1 MLAGGEASGPEL
13 EGMAERLGC
22 DLDADHLV
30 VHVEPWR
37 AARPV
42 GRRRAGRAEAG
53 VDRRGWRDLAGQ
65 IETRLDARV
74 GALCDRGDGSLHALV
89 SIAGSSP
96 GTVLDVLREM
106 AWSGQ
111 DSLELSVGVSDV
123 CRGRSA
129 FPRGFEEAAAAAT
142 VGPLMG
148 GKPGVTT
155 FEELGSY
162 RYVLS
167 IPGDDARDPAQ
178 HRLGL
183 LVEYD
188 RRRGT
193 QLLDTLEGYLDHRG
207 NVVGT
212 SRALFIHPNT
222 LRQRLD
228 RIQHE
233 SGIDLEHDDWLSIAV
248 ATKVV
253 KLARMRGSAGR
264 EGGKDG

>member
-1 MLAGGEASGPEL
+1 MTWG
-13 EGMAERLGC
+13 
-22 DLDADHLV
+22 
-30 VHVEPWR
+30 
-37 AARPV
+37 
-42 GRRRAGRAEAG
+42 
-53 VDRRGWRDLAGQ
+53 
-65 IETRLDARV
+65 
-74 GALCDRGDGSLHALV
+74 
-89 SIAGSSP
+89 
-96 GTVLDVLREM
+96 
-106 AWSGQ
+106 GQ
-111 DSLELSVGVSDV
+111 DGADLSVGVSNV
-123 CRGRSA
+123 CRGRGA

-142 VGPLMG
+142 VGPLVG

-162 RYVLS
+162 KYVLS

-193 QLLDTLEGYLDHRG
+193 QLLDTLEGYLDHHG

-233 SGIDLEHDDWLSIAV
+233 SGIDLEHEDWLSLAV

>member
-1 MLAGGEASGPEL
+1 MDTL
-13 EGMAERLGC
+13 
-22 DLDADHLV
+22 
-30 VHVEPWR
+30 
-37 AARPV
+37 
-42 GRRRAGRAEAG
+42 
-53 VDRRGWRDLAGQ
+53 RDMEWDG
-65 IETRLDARV
+65 
-74 GALCDRGDGSLHALV
+74 GDGA
-89 SIAGSSP
+89 
-96 GTVLDVLREM
+96 
-106 AWSGQ
+106 
-111 DSLELSVGVSDV
+111 ELSVGVSNV
-123 CRGRSA
+123 CRDGVA
-129 FPRGFEEAAAAAT
+129 FPRGFQEAAAAAT
-142 VGPLMG
+142 VGPLVG
-148 GKPGVTT
+148 GDSGVTT

-162 RYVLS
+162 KYVLS
-167 IPGDDARDPAQ
+167 IQGDDVRDPAQ

-228 RIQHE
+228 RIQRE
-233 SGIDLEHDDWLSIAV
+233 SGIDLEHEDWLSLAV